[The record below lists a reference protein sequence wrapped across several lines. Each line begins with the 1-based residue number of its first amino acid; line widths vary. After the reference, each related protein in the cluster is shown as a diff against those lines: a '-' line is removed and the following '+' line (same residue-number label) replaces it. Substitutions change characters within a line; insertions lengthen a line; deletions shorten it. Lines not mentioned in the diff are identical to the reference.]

1 MHHFKTLLKKIA
13 EEEKISNSF
22 CEAAITLI
30 PKPAKIHQHH
40 QKKKKKKK
48 KKKKLQVNTTDEY
61 KFRNPQQNAS
71 SLNPTMYQKDYTLW
85 SSGSHPRGTR
95 IFFFLFNIKSIN
107 VMQHFN
113 KLKYKNDTII
123 STDT

>member
-40 QKKKKKKK
+40 QKKKKK
-48 KKKKLQVNTTDEY
+48 LQVNTTDEY

-71 SLNPTMYQKDYTLW
+71 SLNPTMYQKDYTL
-85 SSGSHPRGTR
+85 
-95 IFFFLFNIKSIN
+95 
-107 VMQHFN
+107 
-113 KLKYKNDTII
+113 
-123 STDT
+123 